1 MTFEIKLSGEDLNKV
16 LSGLGELPA
25 KVSFE
30 LILNLQK
37 QVEEQMKSKETL
49 PTEVKEESISEEV
62 K

>member
-37 QVEEQMKSKETL
+37 QAEEQMEAQKSIDSKE
-49 PTEVKEESISEEV
+49 EVIIDNIK
-62 K
+62 